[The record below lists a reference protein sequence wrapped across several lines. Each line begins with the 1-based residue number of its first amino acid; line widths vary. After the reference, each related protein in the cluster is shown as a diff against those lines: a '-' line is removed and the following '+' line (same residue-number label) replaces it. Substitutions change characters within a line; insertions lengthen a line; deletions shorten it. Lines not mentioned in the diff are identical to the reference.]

1 MIYRCMKEGLTLMGR
16 QRRLSLLLWLWTL
29 LLALMATIP
38 LSQWWKNAL
47 GNAPEADR
55 LLEGFSSQIL
65 KEVSIYDQNSLWQ
78 LVTSINGLLLLFA
91 LLASSFVAGGTL
103 GLIAGTGNG
112 PTMAQFMSGAGRYFW
127 RFLRLMVLGGIV
139 AGLVLGL
146 IAMAT
151 SPLVSRFS
159 DAGWERTSLLGG
171 MIQAALL
178 MALAACFTVVLDYAR
193 IRMVVEPSNRAVRS
207 FFSAVGFVFFRAPGA
222 LVLAAFFGILST
234 AVWLICFGL
243 STSVPAK
250 TGLTI
255 LFIAAIQQ
263 LLLLVRCALRV
274 GVLGAHT
281 AYFIGKS
288 QSRQAPAEVLP
299 PVPPPVTEED
309 EPSSEV
315 STVEE
320 IAKQDENT
328 PSDQNPPKEV
338 F

>member
-1 MIYRCMKEGLTLMGR
+1 
-16 QRRLSLLLWLWTL
+16 
-29 LLALMATIP
+29 
-38 LSQWWKNAL
+38 
-47 GNAPEADR
+47 
-55 LLEGFSSQIL
+55 
-65 KEVSIYDQNSLWQ
+65 
-78 LVTSINGLLLLFA
+78 
-91 LLASSFVAGGTL
+91 
-103 GLIAGTGNG
+103 
-112 PTMAQFMSGAGRYFW
+112 
-127 RFLRLMVLGGIV
+127 
-139 AGLVLGL
+139 
-146 IAMAT
+146 
-151 SPLVSRFS
+151 
-159 DAGWERTSLLGG
+159 

-193 IRMVVEPSNRAVRS
+193 IRMVVEPSNRAIRS

-255 LFIAAIQQ
+255 LLIAAILQ

-299 PVPPPVTEED
+299 PVPPPVSDEEPVFAED
-309 EPSSEV
+309 SAEPEKAQ
-315 STVEE
+315 TGE
-320 IAKQDENT
+320 QT
-328 PSDQNPPKEV
+328 PL
-338 F
+338 